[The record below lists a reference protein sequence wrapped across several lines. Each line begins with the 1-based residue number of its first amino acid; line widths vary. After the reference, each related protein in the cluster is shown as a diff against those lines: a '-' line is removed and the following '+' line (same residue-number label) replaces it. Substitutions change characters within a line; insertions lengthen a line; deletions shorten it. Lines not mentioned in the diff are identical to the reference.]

1 MNNFPV
7 FVFDVD
13 GTLTSERFENDQVRE
28 LKTNPP
34 ILNLALALQENGL
47 EFVVVTARP
56 EYLREDTEYWIAKQ
70 GLKPS
75 FVLMRKEDDKRPDPA
90 VRSHQLKL
98 VRDEYGPH
106 VLLFDDKIENCQAVK
121 SMGIPCIHVKQ

>member
-13 GTLTSERFENDQVRE
+13 GTLTSERFENDQVRD
-28 LKTNPP
+28 LKTNRP

-56 EYLREDTEYWIAKQ
+56 EYLREDTLHWIEKQ
-70 GLKPS
+70 NLKPS
-75 FVLMRKEDDKRPDPA
+75 FVLMRREGDLRPDPD
-90 VRSHQLKL
+90 VRAHQLKL

-106 VLLFDDKIENCQAVK
+106 VLLFDDKIENCKAVQ
-121 SMGIPCIHVKQ
+121 SMGIPCVHVKQ

>member
-7 FVFDVD
+7 FTFDID
-13 GTLTSERFENDQVRE
+13 GTLTSERFENDEVRH

-56 EYLREDTEYWIAKQ
+56 EYLRKDTMFWLQ
-70 GLKPS
+70 QQNLNPTWL
-75 FVLMRKEDDKRPDPA
+75 LMRREGDTRPDPD
-90 VRSHQLKL
+90 VRAYQLKL
-98 VRDEYGPH
+98 IRDEYGPH
-106 VLLFDDKIENCQAVK
+106 VLLFDDKLENCAAVRA
-121 SMGIPCIHVKQ
+121 MGIPCVHVKS